1 MDIPKIKP
9 LIKWLVDM
17 GFTEIEIKKGDES
30 LRVGRQDTHASHHH
44 TPAHVHIPAHSA
56 PPMPAAFPAA
66 SPATSAPEPVISG
79 HPVLAPMVGTLYTS
93 PSPETPPFIT
103 MGKQVKAGDTLCII
117 EAMKMFNEVEADR
130 SGVIT
135 GILVANGD
143 PVEFGQ
149 PLFIIE

>member
-30 LRVGRQDTHASHHH
+30 LRVGRQDIHASHHH
-44 TPAHVHIPAHSA
+44 HAPAHVQIPSHTLAST
-56 PPMPAAFPAA
+56 PAA
-66 SPATSAPEPVISG
+66 SPASVPEPAIPG

-93 PSPETPPFIT
+93 PSPETPPFVT
-103 MGKQVKAGDTLCII
+103 MGKQVKSGETLCII

-130 SGVIT
+130 SGTIT

>member
-30 LRVGRQDTHASHHH
+30 LRVGRQDKHASHHH
-44 TPAHVHIPAHSA
+44 APAQVHMPAHSA
-56 PPMPAAFPAA
+56 PHIPAAVPTP
-66 SPATSAPEPVISG
+66 STTTSAPEPAIPG

-93 PSPETPPFIT
+93 PSPETPPFVT
-103 MGKQVKAGDTLCII
+103 MGKHVKAGETLCII

-135 GILVANGD
+135 GILAANGD